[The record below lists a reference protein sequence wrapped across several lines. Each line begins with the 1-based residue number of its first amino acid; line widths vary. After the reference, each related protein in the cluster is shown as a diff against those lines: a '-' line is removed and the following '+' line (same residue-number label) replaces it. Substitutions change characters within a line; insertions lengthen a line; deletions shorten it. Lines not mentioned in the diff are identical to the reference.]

1 MNSITITAKDN
12 YFENILT
19 ILKNLPDIMIDKIEV
34 NQEPSF
40 ISTLSKEK
48 QLEAKEIISGIQ
60 KGLDDMKNGKTY
72 PIETLWDK
80 LDD

>member
-1 MNSITITAKDN
+1 VNSITITAKDS

-19 ILKNLPDIMIDKIEV
+19 ILQNLPDIMIEKIEV

-48 QLEAKEIISGIQ
+48 QKEAKQIISGIQ

>member
-1 MNSITITAKDN
+1 MNSITITAKDS

-19 ILKNLPDIMIDKIEV
+19 ILQNLPDIMIERIEV

-48 QLEAKEIISGIQ
+48 QKEAKQIISGIQ
-60 KGLDDMKNGKTY
+60 NGLDDMKNGKTY

>member
-1 MNSITITAKDN
+1 MNSITITAKDS

-19 ILKNLPDIMIDKIEV
+19 ILKNLPDIMIEKIEV

-48 QLEAKEIISGIQ
+48 QKEAENIISGIQ
-60 KGLDDMKNGKTY
+60 NGLDDIKNGKTY

-80 LDD
+80 LGD